1 MELYLEV
8 SSMVQ
13 KPHRER
19 KFTDCHLTRRKA
31 SCSFCVIPPR
41 AFCIFPASL
50 SSLLFINLSSVY
62 WVMTDSNWPAY
73 FHSLWR
79 EAIQRLRQHIKVR
92 KKKSDSGKMREK
104 SPWLWFWQ
112 LECFKL
118 FSLLK
123 RGSHISVWFM
133 QKIYRHIELLK
144 SFHIC
149 NLLNF
154 LWKFHRKL
162 QLLLLLEIKNNEE
175 RPFKKFSLFLPDLFY
190 DLDCI

>member
-1 MELYLEV
+1 MFYTVDQHEFFFFFLLLQIVRWWSYIWKFP
-8 SSMVQ
+8 SMVQ

-41 AFCIFPASL
+41 AFVFSQLDL

-62 WVMTDSNWPAY
+62 WVVTDSNWPAY

-79 EAIQRLRQHIKVR
+79 EAIQRLRQHIKGGGGNLTMGR
-92 KKKSDSGKMREK
+92 WGKK

-123 RGSHISVWFM
+123 RGSHISVWFI
-133 QKIYRHIELLK
+133 QKSIGT
-144 SFHIC
+144 
-149 NLLNF
+149 
-154 LWKFHRKL
+154 
-162 QLLLLLEIKNNEE
+162 
-175 RPFKKFSLFLPDLFY
+175 
-190 DLDCI
+190 